1 MADAQN
7 VQSSNGGI
15 VSMVLKSS
23 IGSIAIVLGCLG
35 YASAGDRAQSRE
47 PSPPVLDKKNH
58 KVWIQPGYLEFLMG
72 SESYPPRHARQ
83 DGVAIDTLQPS
94 IPRKVVTYDTSEKPG
109 TIVIDTESRALY
121 LVRPNGRAMR
131 YSVGVGREGYGWRG
145 TERVSSKREW
155 PEWRPPSDML
165 ARRPDLPQHMA
176 GGPENPL
183 GARALYLGD
192 TLYRIHGSN
201 EPGSVGQ
208 SSSSGCFRLTN
219 EDVVDLYRR
228 VKIGTKV
235 VVL

>member
-1 MADAQN
+1 M
-7 VQSSNGGI
+7 V
-15 VSMVLKSS
+15 VLKSG
-23 IGSIAIVLGCLG
+23 IGSIAILLACLGC
-35 YASAGDRAQSRE
+35 ASAGERVQSTE
-47 PSPPVLDKKNH
+47 PSPPVLDKKNR

-72 SESYPPRHARQ
+72 SESYPPHRTRQ
-83 DGVAIDTLQPS
+83 DGVAIETRQPS
-94 IPRKVVTYDTSEKPG
+94 MPREVVTYETREKPG
-109 TIVIDTESRALY
+109 TIVIETENRALY
-121 LVRPNGRAMR
+121 LVQSDGRALR

-165 ARRPDLPQHMA
+165 ERRPDLPQHMA
-176 GGPENPL
+176 GGPDNPL

>member
-1 MADAQN
+1 MA
-7 VQSSNGGI
+7 
-15 VSMVLKSS
+15 VLKSG
-23 IGSIAIVLGCLG
+23 IGSIAILLACLG
-35 YASAGDRAQSRE
+35 YASAGDHAQSRE

-72 SESYPPRHARQ
+72 PESYPPRYARQ
-83 DGVAIDTLQPS
+83 DSVAIDTLQPS
-94 IPRKVVTYDTSEKPG
+94 MPRGVVAYDTHEKPG
-109 TIVIDTESRALY
+109 TIVIETENLALY
-121 LVRPNGRAMR
+121 LVQPDGRALR

-155 PEWRPPSDML
+155 PDWRPPSDML
-165 ARRPDLPQHMA
+165 SRRPDLPQRMA
-176 GGPENPL
+176 GGPDNPL

-201 EPGSVGQ
+201 EPESVGQ